1 MILSGYISLFLRRK
15 INPMLKKIT
24 QSIIAASMIAG
35 TCFHAFDAE
44 AQRAV
49 NYTPDVAV
57 FESWA
62 GTLPTGYSV
71 APSSLVYRGTSP
83 STTGGL
89 YSIAGEGFG
98 WQASSSVTSLTLTGD
113 YENTTGDEITAL
125 EISYDAF
132 TIIERD
138 SRIPAWTVSVDG
150 VEVPELT
157 WTYGDGDQTLSAT
170 VSGLSIADGAVFTI
184 SLSSSRGD
192 GGGSTPMIGLEN
204 VSVVAQSATVPSIM
218 MDPDNDYNMC
228 QGTNSLSFIPENFP
242 PSTLFQMNMSTELL
256 GSYSWIGSVSD
267 GTVITIPWSP
277 GTYYVY
283 VTSTLGGVA
292 YYSDTVMVTVSQF
305 GVSESNFTTIAHD
318 SLYPGY
324 FMGFEENTCNLV
336 AVAYSDD
343 DLGEITI
350 SQTVGAP
357 FMYMGRPLVGRYFD
371 IHSSTGTATTP
382 YTVDLHFSISD
393 IDDYNALPQVVDG
406 TFDSIAYDLSN
417 IRVAVF
423 HGNPSDGTTGPN
435 GMYDATAMEELE
447 AYPMWFNPDISF
459 LVTTSTSGFSGFF
472 IYAEGETPLNMSVSA
487 LAGQHSQG
495 INHLSWNT
503 YDATE
508 GLIFEVQHS
517 NDGREFTTIGRLA
530 SQNKAAEYSF
540 QHTTPKGMDFYRLA
554 IIDARGK
561 VSYSNIVTIESDEQ
575 DALWA
580 VYPNPTTNSF
590 YIQINDLS
598 TSASGLQ
605 VVDNLGRVIHQQ
617 SISATGTYTIDC
629 SQWSSGAYHIIWTE
643 GTQQHRKQVVKY

>member
-1 MILSGYISLFLRRK
+1 MILSGNISLFLRRK

-35 TCFHAFDAE
+35 TCFHAFEAE

-49 NYTPDVAV
+49 SYTPDVAV

-89 YSIAGEGFG
+89 YGIAGEGFG
-98 WQASSSVTSLTLTGD
+98 WQASSSATNVTLTGS
-113 YENTTGDEITAL
+113 YENTTGDDITTL
-125 EISYDAF
+125 EISYEAF
-132 TIIERD
+132 TIVERE
-138 SRIPAWTVSVDG
+138 SRIPSWTVSVDG

-170 VSGLSIADGAVFTI
+170 VSGLSIADGAVFTL

-204 VSVVAQSATVPSIM
+204 VSVVAQSPVPSIV
-218 MDPDNDYNMC
+218 MDPDNVYDLC

-242 PSTLFQMNMSTELL
+242 PSTFFQLMLSEDPL
-256 GSYSWIGSVSD
+256 GA
-267 GTVITIPWSP
+267 
-277 GTYYVY
+277 YYVY
-283 VTSTLGGVA
+283 SSVADDTVISYEWTPGVYSVFIAASVGGTE
-292 YYSDTVMVTVSQF
+292 YHSDTVTVTVTQF
-305 GVSESNFTTIAHD
+305 GVSENSISAIAHD
-318 SLYPGY
+318 SFYPGF
-324 FMGFEENTCNLV
+324 FMGFEGNTCNLV

-459 LVTTSTSGFSGFF
+459 LVTASTSGFSGFF

-561 VSYSNIVTIESDEQ
+561 VSYSNIVTIESDAQ

-598 TSASGLQ
+598 TSVSGLQ

-629 SQWSSGAYHIIWTE
+629 SQWSNGAYHIIWTE